1 MNKGELVEAIVK
13 ETHLTKADSEK
24 ALQATLEAIT
34 NALKEG
40 DKVQITGFGTFS
52 VRERKARKGRNPAT
66 GEEIEIGA
74 TVTPVFAAGKAFKDA
89 VKAKTN

>member
-74 TVTPVFAAGKAFKDA
+74 TVTPV
-89 VKAKTN
+89 